1 MPCRSRSYFLCSFST
16 SVLQS
21 SPCLSV
27 HPSIP
32 WHIRTPNDKILKY
45 AHNLYIKRE
54 EQYILCDWMTGV
66 VVVLVLVV
74 VVYCALCVFHI
85 LSFKEKYFVRG
96 PQFRNFVLSSSFWW
110 IKTAVEQPE
119 KLIRVPLFVC
129 DSSSGGSQ
137 QDTQKTLVRKV
148 WLWWISLQGN
158 NGANSDEISLGA
170 NKHPRA
176 INPPI
181 SGHNLHFYVR

>member
-1 MPCRSRSYFLCSFST
+1 MLVLLLLLLLLSVGVACSWYLPCWFVVDDMPCRSRSYFLCSFST

-54 EQYILCDWMTGV
+54 EQYILCAWMTGV
-66 VVVLVLVV
+66 VVVLVLVA

-129 DSSSGGSQ
+129 DSSSGSR
-137 QDTQKTLVRKV
+137 TRKR
-148 WLWWISLQGN
+148 L
-158 NGANSDEISLGA
+158 
-170 NKHPRA
+170 
-176 INPPI
+176 
-181 SGHNLHFYVR
+181 